1 VRFEDILKYY
11 FVVTGSMVFEKLLQR
26 IMDSDVNIRHSVITD
41 VEGNILTVNHRPGVI
56 NYLSQEETEASLKR
70 AASNWKARKQLSP
83 KIGRG
88 LYAVAAFEKI
98 TRITFP
104 LGDNHLIFVSMG
116 SDVTR
121 MDLHE
126 GGQKQI
132 IEHVLNILAGDPTK
146 A

>member
-1 VRFEDILKYY
+1 MDAKN
-11 FVVTGSMVFEKLLQR
+11 LLNR
-26 IMDSDVNIRHSVITD
+26 IMGSDVNIRHSIVTD
-41 VEGNILTVNHRPGVI
+41 TDGNIIATSHRDGVT
-56 NYLSQEETEASLKR
+56 NYLSPDETAASLKR
-70 AASNWKARKQLSP
+70 AASAWKARRELQP
-83 KIGRG
+83 KIGNG

-104 LGDNHLIFVSMG
+104 VEQDHLLFVSMG
-116 SDVTR
+116 SDTVR

-132 IEHVLNILAGDPTK
+132 VEHVLNILSRDPTR

>member
-1 VRFEDILKYY
+1 MDAEN
-11 FVVTGSMVFEKLLQR
+11 LLSR
-26 IMDSDVNIRHSVITD
+26 IMDSDVNIRHSIVTD
-41 VEGNILTVNHRPGVI
+41 TDGNMIATSHRDGVV

-70 AASNWKARKQLSP
+70 AASAWKARKELQP
-83 KIGRG
+83 KIGNG

-104 LGDNHLIFVSMG
+104 VEQDYLLFVSMG
-116 SDVTR
+116 SDTVR

-132 IEHVLNILAGDPTK
+132 VEHVLNILSRDPTR

>member
-1 VRFEDILKYY
+1 MNFEQ
-11 FVVTGSMVFEKLLQR
+11 LLQR
-26 IMDSDVNIRHSVITD
+26 IMNSDVNIRHSVITD
-41 VEGNILTVNHRPGVI
+41 IEGNIITVNHRPGVI
-56 NYLSQEETEASLKR
+56 NYLSEEETVASLKR
-70 AASNWKARKQLSP
+70 AASAWKARKQLSP

-104 LGDNHLIFVSMG
+104 MGDDNLIFVSMG
-116 SDVTR
+116 SDTVR

-132 IEHVLNILAGDPTK
+132 ITHVLNILTGDPTK
-146 A
+146 E

>member
-1 VRFEDILKYY
+1 MGFER
-11 FVVTGSMVFEKLLQR
+11 LLQK

-41 VEGNILTVNHRPGVI
+41 VEGNIITVNHRPGVV
-56 NYLSQEETEASLKR
+56 NYLSEEETAASLKR
-70 AASNWKARKQLSP
+70 AASAWKARKQLSP
-83 KIGRG
+83 KIGKG

-104 LGDNHLIFVSMG
+104 LGDNNLIFVSMG
-116 SDVTR
+116 SDTTR

-132 IEHVLNILAGDPTK
+132 IQHVLNILSGDPTK
-146 A
+146 E

>member
-1 VRFEDILKYY
+1 
-11 FVVTGSMVFEKLLQR
+11 MVFEGLLQR

-41 VEGNILTVNHRPGVI
+41 VDGNILTVNHREGI
-56 NYLSQEETEASLKR
+56 SNYLSSDETAASLKR
-70 AASNWKARKQLSP
+70 AASAWKATKELSH

-104 LGDNHLIFVSMG
+104 LGDNNLIFVSMG
-116 SDVTR
+116 SDTMR

-132 IEHVLNILAGDPTK
+132 IEHVLNILSGDPTK
-146 A
+146 E